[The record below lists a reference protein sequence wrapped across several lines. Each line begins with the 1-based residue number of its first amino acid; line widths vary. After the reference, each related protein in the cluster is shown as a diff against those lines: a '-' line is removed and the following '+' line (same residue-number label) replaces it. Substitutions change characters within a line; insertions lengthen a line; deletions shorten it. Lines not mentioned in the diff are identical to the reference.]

1 MEIETTVRVA
11 NSHRTLDQ
19 LLDAILARKAEKPDW
34 IHLQGACR
42 IDRLPPG
49 ELRSLVRR
57 LHKCV
62 LRGFRA
68 RNVRPRGPQKRLE
81 FWRTV
86 ARNGFHDFSEFGWM
100 KCYDSPF
107 VESYDYIGPYLRGG
121 VAALDPYRIYSAV
134 LGTHDYSVEDFIC
147 TSLCEKVETIIEPM
161 AGTGDFAY
169 AGHFHYPGFRCLML
183 DLDQQARKHVLARRW
198 LENTDYHYEIADVL
212 DEATWKRARQLTSGR
227 SLSYIGKQSHHLFDA
242 KQLFQLL
249 AAGTRYVDYFI
260 LETPEMA
267 LVSDMAGIDELTRP
281 EMKDA
286 GFEVALRE
294 EPGGEPNPFTNKM
307 GFRLDVW
314 DKRRQRTLFRYPDWT
329 NWTQPTLVAMAKLL
343 DLNALYYHS
352 ELHEFVSVD
361 EHVEDS
367 DCLENVTFMLFTR
380 HGDIA

>member
-11 NSHRTLDQ
+11 KSYRTLDH
-19 LLDAILARKAEKPDW
+19 LLDAIAAGSAEKPDW

-42 IDRLPPG
+42 IDQLSPG

-57 LHKCV
+57 LHSCV
-62 LRGFRA
+62 LRGFRV
-68 RNVRPRGPQKRLE
+68 RNVCPRGPQKRLE
-81 FWRTV
+81 LWRTV
-86 ARNGFHDFSEFGWM
+86 ARNGFHDFSDFGWM

-147 TSLCEKVETIIEPM
+147 TTLCEKVETIIEPM

-169 AGHFHYPGFRCLML
+169 AGHFHYPDFRCIML
-183 DLDQQARKHVLARRW
+183 DLDQRAKKHVLARRW
-198 LENTDYHYEIADVL
+198 LENTEYHYEIADVL
-212 DEATWKRARQLTSGR
+212 DEATWKRTRQLTRGR

-242 KQLFQLL
+242 KQMFQLL

-267 LVSDMAGIDELTRP
+267 LVSDMGGIDELTRP
-281 EMKDA
+281 EMEDA
-286 GFEVALRE
+286 GFDAALRE
-294 EPGGEPNPFTNKM
+294 EPGGEPNPFTNEM
-307 GFRLDVW
+307 SFRLDVW
-314 DKRRQRTLFRYPDWT
+314 DKRRKRTLFRYPHWT

-367 DCLENVTFMLFTR
+367 DCLDNVTFMLFTR
-380 HGDIA
+380 HGDVA